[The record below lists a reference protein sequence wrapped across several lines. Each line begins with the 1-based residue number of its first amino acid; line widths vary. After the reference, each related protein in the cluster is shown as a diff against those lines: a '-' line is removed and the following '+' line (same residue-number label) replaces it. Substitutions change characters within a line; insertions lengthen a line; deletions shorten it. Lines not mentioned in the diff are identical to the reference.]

1 MCIQWTQDKY
11 SVITR
16 QSNPP
21 ISQFN
26 SPCNEFTSVWS
37 MFVYNSVALLMSVT
51 DLNSFSMADVS
62 YCIRF
67 VTDLNSFSMADVS
80 YCIRFV
86 TDLNS
91 SMADVSNCIRCVTDL
106 NCFSMADVCESLT
119 FYEDTRIPVLSNGCW
134 Y

>member
-1 MCIQWTQDKY
+1 
-11 SVITR
+11 
-16 QSNPP
+16 
-21 ISQFN
+21 
-26 SPCNEFTSVWS
+26 
-37 MFVYNSVALLMSVT
+37 
-51 DLNSFSMADVS
+51 
-62 YCIRF
+62 
-67 VTDLNSFSMADVS
+67 MADVS

-91 SMADVSNCIRCVTDL
+91 SMADVSYCIRCVTDL